1 MNAPIRYIILVLGFL
16 VRNSYPAYFRKL
28 AVDRHTIQIS
38 LHSILSL
45 THAEYK
51 RVTSFSNLT
60 SKFRG
65 ASNAHPLPPPS
76 VSTATPTADSP
87 NDEFLYDHTYRA
99 NATLLILAR
108 NSDLEGTI
116 RSMREIED
124 RFNRKYNYPWVLL
137 NEVPFTSEFIK
148 YV

>member
-1 MNAPIRYIILVLGFL
+1 MLRLQII
-16 VRNSYPAYFRKL
+16 
-28 AVDRHTIQIS
+28 

-45 THAEYK
+45 THDEYR
-51 RVTSFSNLT
+51 RVTSFSNLAYQ
-60 SKFRG
+60 FHG
-65 ASNAHPLPPPS
+65 APPPSAHPIPIPS
-76 VSTATPTADSP
+76 VSTINSTADP
-87 NDEFLYDHTYRA
+87 PKDKFLYDHTYKA

-124 RFNRKYNYPWVLL
+124 RFNRKYGYPWVLL
-137 NEVPFTSEFIK
+137 NEVPFTPEFVK